1 MSPAPWP
8 GNGLPS
14 PRRRPGCTRMAHA
27 LGLAAVLVVLVVP
40 ATARAQ
46 AGVPGKGH
54 GSVSIAVQ
62 QLYVK
67 YHLDW
72 QGNKID
78 AGHITSDSVFLN
90 LDYGITE
97 RLAINVGI
105 PYVRKK
111 YVGSAPH
118 NFDAFDDGHA
128 DHVHL
133 DHIDDGRWQ
142 GGWQDVSVALRY
154 NWRSEPWL
162 VTPFLSYNTPA
173 RDYQYFGHAA
183 IGTHQW
189 RVEAGVDVAHRFEP
203 PLQDLYF
210 QGGYGYSRT
219 QEILGIRTDFST
231 LNLELGYF
239 TSPRWT
245 VRALAVARKTH
256 GGLDFPVDFPRRD
269 DALFLNH
276 DRIQRVDYVELGA
289 GASYQLD
296 DKYSLYGTW
305 MHTVWGENGHATD
318 YGITVGV
325 VRGF

>member
-1 MSPAPWP
+1 MPSTPRP
-8 GNGLPS
+8 GKGLPS
-14 PRRRPGCTRMAHA
+14 SRRWLACA
-27 LGLAAVLVVLVVP
+27 LALAGLVLS
-40 ATARAQ
+40 AEAGAQ
-46 AGVPGKGH
+46 ASVPGNGH
-54 GSVSIAVQ
+54 GSVGIAMQ

-67 YHLDW
+67 YHLDYR
-72 QGNKID
+72 GNKID
-78 AGHITSDSVFLN
+78 AGSITSDTVFLN

-97 RLAINVGI
+97 RLAINVSL

-111 YVGSAPH
+111 YVGHAPH
-118 NFDAFDDGHA
+118 NFDAFDDGHE

-133 DHIDDGRWQ
+133 DNIDDGHWQ

-162 VTPFLSYNTPA
+162 VTPFLSYNAPV

-183 IGTHQW
+183 IGAHQW

-210 QGGYGYSRT
+210 QGGYGYSKT
-219 QEILGIRTDFST
+219 QEILGIDADYST

-245 VRALAVARKTH
+245 VRALATARKTH
-256 GGLDFPVDFPRRD
+256 GGLDFPIDFPRRD
-269 DALFLNH
+269 DELFLNH
-276 DRIQRVDYVELGA
+276 DRIQRVDYIELGA

-296 DKYSLYGTW
+296 AQYSLYGTV
-305 MHTVWGENGHATD
+305 MRTVWGENGHATD
-318 YGITVGV
+318 YAVTIGA